1 MMDQRILTGQPFV
14 VQDGMKQDRK
24 TGLFS
29 RGNRDT
35 WYAKHFREAVQIDL
49 HAAFFHDIHHV
60 ECKDDRLSKLD
71 ELQSQIQ
78 VALQGGSV
86 RHIYDDIDIAAHDA
100 FPGNGLFHRV
110 GS

>member
-1 MMDQRILTGQPFV
+1 MILMVNCRVHQNIQSPP
-14 VQDGMKQDRK
+14 
-24 TGLFS
+24 FS
-29 RGNRDT
+29 RTDRHNR
-35 WYAKHFREAVQIDL
+35 YSKHLRQAVQIDL

-86 RHIYDDIDIAAHDA
+86 RHIDDDIDIAAHDA